1 MNKDARFTDYQ
12 VLTLIKSYP
21 KSSMSDL
28 LRHAETEMP
37 GFIWTIGKVQKA
49 LDRLHS
55 RGKIDFED
63 GERMVRVHVKEVTA
77 R

>member
-1 MNKDARFTDYQ
+1 
-12 VLTLIKSYP
+12 
-21 KSSMSDL
+21 MSDL